1 MPVQFIGGSSG
12 GGTTDVRTTFAAP
25 ILNDALANT
34 TTIVA
39 QYQIPANYLTT
50 NDTLSFKY
58 TGQSGNNNSGRI
70 VFYFYIGNTGTLADT
85 KINTEQSSNG
95 PYHWFGSASTAI
107 YNYATLFLSGEVY
120 FEAVGVSGI
129 ASARYNGDYSPSAT
143 TSDMVFGINTNRAT
157 VDTTQP
163 VYISLVAVTPTT
175 AVVDTLG
182 SYISVGY

>member
-25 ILNDALANT
+25 ILNGALANT

-58 TGQSGNNNSGRI
+58 TGQSGNANSGKI
-70 VFYFYIGNTGTLADT
+70 YFYFYIGNTGTLADT
-85 KINTEQSSNG
+85 KINTEQVSNAS
-95 PYHWFGSASTAI
+95 YVFFGTGSGT

-120 FEAVGVSGI
+120 FEAVGVSGL
-129 ASARYNGDYSPSAT
+129 ASARYTGDYTTSAT
-143 TSDMVFGINTNRAT
+143 TSAMILGVNTNRAT

-175 AVVDTLG
+175 AVVDTFG

>member
-12 GGTTDVRTTFAAP
+12 GGTTDVRTTFADP
-25 ILNDALANT
+25 VLNDALANT

-50 NDTLSFKY
+50 NELISIKY
-58 TGQSGNNNSGRI
+58 ISQFGVSNTGI
-70 VFYFYIGNTGTLADT
+70 VRFYIYIGSTGTLADT
-85 KINTEQSSNG
+85 ALVLNTSD
-95 PYHWFGSASTAI
+95 TI
-107 YNYATLFLSGEVY
+107 YNLLAASNYGQIYLSAYVY
-120 FEAVGVSGI
+120 FYAIGTNGLASAKIDAITKTSAVADAVGNKP
-129 ASARYNGDYSPSAT
+129 AF
-143 TSDMVFGINTNRAT
+143 FGFDSKAT

-163 VYISLVAVTPTT
+163 FYISLVAVTPTT